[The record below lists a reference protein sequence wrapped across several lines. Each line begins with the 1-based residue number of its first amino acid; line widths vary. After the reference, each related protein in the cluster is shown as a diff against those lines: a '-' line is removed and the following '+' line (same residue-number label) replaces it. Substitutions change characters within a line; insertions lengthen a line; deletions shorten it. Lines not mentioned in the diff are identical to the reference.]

1 MLVGIGV
8 TIFIFAN
15 CVVNLNEYGVDN
27 SEPTVN
33 DSDLIESDSQTVGD
47 IVMSEKET
55 TSAESVAKEEY
66 TTKAEGEEETTK
78 PSETTKREEATNS
91 EVTTESEEKKTN
103 SEEKTT
109 NSEEETTN
117 SEQETTKIDDI
128 NKTYT
133 YLECN
138 QKMWVTTHINVRKG
152 PDVIFEVIGGLSE
165 SQEVN
170 VTGQCKETSW
180 YRVEYD
186 GGIGY
191 VSNKYLNL
199 SNPNTGNKTEEQTKS
214 EEETTKPVP
223 EKPTKK
229 PEEEK
234 PVPEKPTPKPGDEK
248 PAPEK
253 PTPKPGDEKPAPEKP
268 TPKPKS

>member
-1 MLVGIGV
+1 MKKRHKMLVGIGV

-47 IVMSEKET
+47 IVMSE
-55 TSAESVAKEEY
+55 EE
-66 TTKAEGEEETTK
+66 
-78 PSETTKREEATNS
+78 
-91 EVTTESEEKKTN
+91 
-103 SEEKTT
+103 TT

-117 SEQETTKIDDI
+117 SEEETTKIDDI